1 MNCHKVKKLL
11 PRYVDNELADAETLN
26 RLATHLKTC
35 LSCSRELN
43 SIMVLKKLVSGQE
56 RLQAPDD
63 FLARVKDRL
72 KPEPQ
77 IIRLEWVPEA
87 GILAKWLIP
96 VPVTAFLV
104 LAVVLFGSIKR
115 EMAAEQKSY
124 FDPFNTE
131 MILSPSML

>member
-1 MNCHKVKKLL
+1 MNCHKAKRLL
-11 PRYVDNELADAETLN
+11 TRYGDNELADSEKLN
-26 RLATHLKTC
+26 ALAAHLKTC

-56 RLQAPDD
+56 RLQAPED
-63 FLARVKDRL
+63 FLARIKDRL
-72 KPEPQ
+72 KPDPQ

-87 GILAKWLIP
+87 GVLAKRLIP

-104 LAVVLFGSIKR
+104 LAIVLLGSIKR
-115 EMAAEQKSY
+115 EVSAEQRFY

-131 MILSPSML
+131 MTLSSNML